1 VGRAPTISLI
11 VAAATNNVIGS
22 DGELP
27 WHLPDDLRNF
37 KRLTTGKPIVM
48 GRKTHESIGRPL
60 PDRRNVVITRDPGYE
75 AAGCDVV
82 ASPEA
87 AIALLDNSEEVM
99 IIGGGQIYAAFLPSA
114 NRVYFTRV
122 HAEIDGDVTF
132 PDLDESEWA
141 LQSSVA
147 HDADASHQYAF
158 DVLCLERRRG

>member
-1 VGRAPTISLI
+1 MRISLV
-11 VAAATNNVIGS
+11 VAASTNNVIGS

-27 WHLPDDLRNF
+27 WHLPGDLKNF

-60 PDRRNVVITRDPGYE
+60 PNRRNVVITRDPDYE

-87 AIALLDNSEEVM
+87 VLALLDDAEEIM
-99 IIGGGQIYAAFLPSA
+99 IIGGGQVYAVFLPVA
-114 NRVYFTRV
+114 DRIHFTRV

-132 PDLDESEWA
+132 PDLDSNEWA
-141 LQSSVA
+141 LRSSVT
-147 HDADASHQYAF
+147 HEADATHQYAF
-158 DVLCLERRRG
+158 DILCFERRRD

>member
-1 VGRAPTISLI
+1 MSISLI
-11 VAAATNNVIGS
+11 VAASTNNVIGS

-60 PDRRNVVITRDPGYE
+60 PDRRNVVISRDLDYE

-82 ASPEA
+82 ASPA
-87 AIALLDNSEEVM
+87 AAMALLNDAEEVM

-114 NRVYFTRV
+114 DRIHFTRV
-122 HAEIDGDVTF
+122 HTEADGDVTF
-132 PDLDESEWA
+132 PDLDENEWA
-141 LQSSVA
+141 LHSSVA
-147 HDADASHQYAF
+147 HDADATHRYAF
-158 DVLCLERRRG
+158 DVLCFERRRN